1 MNKQLTIKTIAAAAA
16 AMAAIGLAVT
26 GGTSSAAS
34 EPNVRERLLQPS
46 ELPAFATVLCPSV
59 VEDAYRWV
67 GRYASTDSLQR
78 NGFVAGLSQPLYST
92 GLRAQAETSVAQ
104 FRTETGARAEAER
117 EVAAARR
124 SPGRFSAFTVS
135 SIPGAHGFT
144 LRRGAAIERDVVFS
158 AGRYVYLA
166 GVTYRLDSTPVAQ
179 DQLVAAAAALYER
192 VR

>member
-16 AMAAIGLAVT
+16 ATAAIGLAVT

-34 EPNVRERLLQPS
+34 EPNLRERLLQPS

-59 VEDAYRWV
+59 VDDAYRWA

-78 NGFVAGLSQPLYST
+78 NGFVAGLSEPLYSR
-92 GLRAQAETSVAQ
+92 GLRAQAVASVAQ
-104 FRTETGARAEAER
+104 FRTDSGARAEAER
-117 EVAAARR
+117 EVATARR
-124 SPGRFSAFTVS
+124 SPGRFSTFTVS
-135 SIPGAHGFT
+135 SVTSAYGFT
-144 LRRGAAIERDVVFS
+144 LRRGAAIERDVVFN

-166 GVTYRLDSTPVAQ
+166 GVTYRLGSTPVPKN
-179 DQLVAAAAALYER
+179 QLVAAAAALYER